1 MDAHTIQLGDWELVA
16 VPGRGGALAA
26 CRYRDRAIL
35 REAMDIAGQ
44 GGPVTNAAAYP
55 MVPFCGRIEQG
66 QFSFDGLNYQLAPNF
81 PPEPHTIHGTGWQS
95 PWAIE
100 VADGEFSMTL
110 VDETMRWPWPF
121 MAQQAFRERD
131 GGLELILSVTNLGE
145 RRMPAGLG
153 WHPFFHSDARHLQ
166 AGLVVAP
173 GQPAASIPEPFWG
186 AEAACERICEG
197 VAIADLCVDAA
208 FLWPE
213 RSARM
218 EFAHLGRV
226 TLEGGDSARALTVF
240 RPPQASFVAV
250 EPQTH
255 VPGAHARSDPE
266 ARGVRVLAP
275 GESLQIVSRLS
286 IS

>member
-1 MDAHTIQLGDWELVA
+1 LNAHTIQLGDWELVA

-26 CRYRDRAIL
+26 CRYRGRAIL
-35 REAMDIAGQ
+35 REAMDSAGQ
-44 GGPVTNAAAYP
+44 GGLVTNAAAYP

-66 QFSFDGLNYQLAPNF
+66 RFNFDGLDYQLAPNF

-95 PWAIE
+95 SWAIDIAE
-100 VADGEFSMTL
+100 DKFSMTL
-110 VDETMRWPWPF
+110 VDETLRWPWPF
-121 MAQQAFRERD
+121 MAQQVFREKD

-153 WHPFFHSDARHLQ
+153 WHPFFHSDASHLQ

-173 GQPAASIPEPFWG
+173 GAPAAPPPDPFWG
-186 AEAACERICEG
+186 AEAACKRIGEG
-197 VAIADLCVDAA
+197 VETADLHVDAA

-218 EFAHLGRV
+218 EFANLGRV
-226 TLEGGDSARALTVF
+226 TLECGHSARALTVF
-240 RPPQASFVAV
+240 RPPGAAFVAV

-266 ARGVRVLAP
+266 ALGLRVLAP